1 LISVAAYIDEAFVN
15 TAVPSS
21 HPPRTSPHDVI
32 EVSLYERIAS
42 MLMALLILVGSVAFC
57 LLVAWLSRRVF
68 YAYPL
73 KPLDLLIEQVGG
85 GTSDGIVGESMQMDS
100 PTHQDIGRESDIAE
114 PELRDTLTTLL
125 DTVSDAPGDFD
136 ELEITDSDVEARKGG
151 AQEIG
156 NGKYSGYGIGPGRPG
171 IPPHMRWEIRFD
183 EGSTVEEY
191 ARILDY
197 FQIEL
202 GALSGAGQVV
212 YLTNLTKAKPE
223 VHTGP
228 SKDDLRLYMSWRQG
242 KMREADDKLLRRAG
256 VPRAKHVLQFY
267 SKDLEQILLNLE
279 KAFRGREPGTI
290 RKTRFA
296 INKAGIGFEFYVTDQ
311 TPLIK

>member
-1 LISVAAYIDEAFVN
+1 VSTAAG
-15 TAVPSS
+15 SS
-21 HPPRTSPHDVI
+21 RSRRSSSHDVI

-42 MLMALLILVGSVAFC
+42 MLMALLVLIGSVVFC

-68 YAYPL
+68 YAPPPKL
-73 KPLDLLIEQVGG
+73 PEVRIEQVGG

-114 PELRDTLTTLL
+114 PDLQDTLTTLL

-136 ELEITDSDVEARKGG
+136 DPVITDTDVETRKGG
-151 AQEIG
+151 AQQIG
-156 NGKYSGYGIGPGRPG
+156 TGNRSGYGFGPGRPG

-183 EGSTVEEY
+183 EGSTVDDY

-197 FQIEL
+197 FHIEL
-202 GALSGAGQVV
+202 GVLSGAGQVV
-212 YLTNLTKAKPE
+212 YLSNLTKAKPDTR
-223 VHTGP
+223 TGP

-242 KMREADDKLLRRAG
+242 KMREADDELLRRAG
-256 VPRAKHVLQFY
+256 VPKAKHVLQFY
-267 SKDLEQILLNLE
+267 SDAIEQTLLNLE
-279 KAFRGREPGTI
+279 VAFRQRQPGTI

-296 INKAGIGFEFYVTDQ
+296 IKKAGSGYEFYVTDQ
-311 TPLIK
+311 TPLVK